1 MRSSILVAAI
11 AVAAP
16 FTALAVEPGLEIALR
31 TGFTLPFGSIDGSP
45 SSSLS
50 DGFTGFVPIGAEL
63 GWRFT
68 PNLFAGMSGS
78 YAFGLAKNCPSASS
92 CSGHDAS
99 FGIELRYHALP
110 DDRIDPWF
118 GLGAGYEWFSTSN
131 TIGGTTLDANA
142 DGVEFVHAQ
151 LGTDLQTSRNVHVGP
166 FIQFSLGQYRLV
178 EFSSGGSTTRREIAN
193 KVLHEFLTFGVRMSF
208 LL

>member
-1 MRSSILVAAI
+1 
-11 AVAAP
+11 
-16 FTALAVEPGLEIALR
+16 
-31 TGFTLPFGSIDGSP
+31 
-45 SSSLS
+45 
-50 DGFTGFVPIGAEL
+50 
-63 GWRFT
+63 
-68 PNLFAGMSGS
+68 MSGS

-118 GLGAGYEWFSTSN
+118 GIGAGYQWFSSSN

-151 LGTDLQTSRNVHVGP
+151 LGADLLTSRNVHVGP
-166 FIQFSLGQYRLV
+166 FIQFSLGQYRLGAV
-178 EFSSGGSTTRREIAN
+178 HLPRSRPGRGIAE
-193 KVLHEFLTFGVRMSF
+193 KGLQEVLQWR
-208 LL
+208 